1 MAKYSFEFK
10 LNVVQEYL
18 AGNGGYGFLAKKH
31 GIKSESQLQ
40 RWVNNYHEFGE
51 EGLLRK
57 RENQKYSVQFKLN
70 AIELYQISEMS
81 YREVAN
87 QLDIHNPSLV
97 ANWMQAFRKEGIDGL
112 SKRKGRPPT
121 LTTEENKKIGPESKK
136 IPDINE
142 VTNDKERIK
151 ELEKRVR
158 ELEIKNAFLKEL
170 RKLRKQEAQQRRM
183 KQSPKSSQASEDPS
197 N

>member
-10 LNVVQEYL
+10 LKVVQEYL
-18 AGNGGYGFLAKKH
+18 EGNGGYNFLAKKYS
-31 GIKSESQLQ
+31 IKNKSQIENWINSYQ
-40 RWVNNYHEFGE
+40 ERGE

-57 RENQKYSVQFKLN
+57 RQNQTYSVQFKVN

-97 ANWMQAFRKEGIDGL
+97 ANWMRAFRKEGIDGL
-112 SKRKGRPPT
+112 SKRKGRPPA

-183 KQSPKSSQASEDPS
+183 KQSLKSSPASEDPS